1 MASGINTTF
10 RQVGIATG
18 IAALGA
24 VYQSVVEDK
33 VRDGFA
39 ALVDGRASAL
49 AHQVATGEQAQAL
62 AQVPGSGRGAASAI
76 VASSFIDALNTLL
89 LIGSITAFVAAILTF
104 WLVRTRDFVAAPSGE
119 PAAAAAGG

>member
-33 VRDGFA
+33 VRDGFS

-62 AQVPGSGRGAASAI
+62 AQVPGSARGAASAI

-119 PAAAAAGG
+119 PAAAPAG